1 MAKTT
6 GILYIGDLIGSPGR
20 DALKSLL
27 PVLLSRMEVDLV
39 IANGEN
45 SAGGFGITPA
55 IFEELKTLGVDVV
68 TTGNHVWDKR
78 EILDYIGTTE
88 TLLRPANYPEGSPGA
103 GSVVVSCG
111 NGVKVGVVN
120 LAGRVFMDDLDCPFR
135 VGGELVKS
143 LLTETPL
150 IIVDM
155 HAEATSEKVATG
167 WYLDG
172 IASAVIG
179 SHTHVQ
185 TSDER
190 VLPGGTAYITDAGMT
205 GPVNS
210 VIGVDKDIII
220 DRFLNQMPKRFE
232 VAGGPVELQGV
243 FVKVGPDGRAVSI
256 ERVKEGV
263 G

>member
-20 DALKSLL
+20 DALKEVLPILL
-27 PVLLSRMEVDLV
+27 ARMEVDLV

-55 IFEELKTLGVDVV
+55 IFEELTSLGVDVV
-68 TTGNHVWDKR
+68 TTGNHVWDRR

-88 TLLRPANYPEGSPGA
+88 TLLRPANYPEGTPGA
-103 GSVVVSCG
+103 GSVVVSCRS
-111 NGVKVGVVN
+111 GVKVGVVN

-135 VGGELVKS
+135 VGGELVKG
-143 LLTETPL
+143 LAAETPL
-150 IIVDM
+150 VIIDM
-155 HAEATSEKVATG
+155 HAEATSEKVAIG

-172 IASAVIG
+172 LASAVIG

-190 VLPGGTAYITDAGMT
+190 VLPNGTAYITDAGMT

-210 VIGVDKDIII
+210 VIGVETEVII

-232 VAGGPVELQGV
+232 VASGPVELQGV
-243 FVKVGPDGRAVSI
+243 FVEVGPDGRAVSI
-256 ERVKEGV
+256 ERVKERAG
-263 G
+263 